1 MNSRCWINQYLDVE
15 SNGMVTKIRREG
27 AGERAQKV
35 KVIAAKP
42 DNLSSIPRS
51 YMVEENRLLQ
61 GVL

>member
-1 MNSRCWINQYLDVE
+1 
-15 SNGMVTKIRREG
+15 MVTKIRREG

-42 DNLSSIPRS
+42 DNLSSIPGS

-61 GVL
+61 VIL